1 MQFPPRLLRPCLQLR
16 LLWKP
21 QVPLYHLTHLWRKE
35 LLLWIPRRDPVI
47 LSLSLNIGD
56 MMFLKSDK
64 NMKLDKRISCVS
76 NLSLLDLV
84 HMERSAIFDMI
95 QMQGSS
101 VGEVF
106 VLIYWTRENVKGAQ
120 TATLSTT
127 CRMEVTVILLGGPDL
142 AGLSSDLLCSII
154 NVRSVS

>member
-1 MQFPPRLLRPCLQLR
+1 
-16 LLWKP
+16 
-21 QVPLYHLTHLWRKE
+21 
-35 LLLWIPRRDPVI
+35 VI

-106 VLIYWTRENVKGAQ
+106 VLIY
-120 TATLSTT
+120 
-127 CRMEVTVILLGGPDL
+127 
-142 AGLSSDLLCSII
+142 
-154 NVRSVS
+154 